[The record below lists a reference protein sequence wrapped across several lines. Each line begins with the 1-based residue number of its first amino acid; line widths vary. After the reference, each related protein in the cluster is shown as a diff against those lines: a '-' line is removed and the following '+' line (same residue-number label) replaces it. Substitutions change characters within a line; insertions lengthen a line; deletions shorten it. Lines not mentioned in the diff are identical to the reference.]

1 MIVWLSR
8 LRVGLSLV
16 GLLIV
21 IAALARDDKTLMWV
35 AIGCLSASVV
45 VRIVLRRA
53 LEKARERDRP
63 EE

>member
-1 MIVWLSR
+1 MILWLSR

-21 IAALARDDKTLMWV
+21 IAAVARDDKTLMWV
-35 AIGCLSASVV
+35 AIGCLGASVL
-45 VRIVLRRA
+45 VRLLLRQRVQEAQRA
-53 LEKARERDRP
+53 AS

>member
-1 MIVWLSR
+1 MILWLSR

-21 IAALARDDKTLMWV
+21 IAAVARDDQMLMWV
-35 AIGCLSASVV
+35 AIGCLGASVL
-45 VRIVLRRA
+45 VRLMLKRA
-53 LEKARERDRP
+53 LAKARENAGA